1 MLNFILTKIFGSAN
15 DRIIKSFNLEINK
28 INLFEEEISKLSDD
42 DLKKKTEFFRSE
54 FKNGKTLD
62 KILPEAFAVVR
73 EAGKRVLN
81 MRHFDVQ
88 LIGGIILHQGKISEM
103 KTGEGKTLVSTLPAY
118 LNAISGKSVHI
129 VTVNDYLAKRDSAW
143 MGKIYE
149 FLGMSVGC
157 ITGDIED
164 EERKK
169 AYQCDVV
176 YATNNEL
183 GFDYLRDNMKFSLD
197 DIVTNGRHFAIIDEV
212 DSILIDES
220 RSPLVIS
227 GPTNDNSDSYAKVNK
242 LIPELPVTGYEIE
255 EKSRHIFLT
264 DSGSEYAESILKENN
279 LISKESSLFDVE
291 NMSIMHH
298 FNQALKAHKLFKN
311 NSDYIVKNG
320 NLVIID
326 EFTGRMQE
334 GRRFSD
340 GLHQALEA
348 KEGLRVKNEN
358 QTLSSITFQ
367 NYFRLYEKLSG
378 MTGTALT
385 EAAEFEEIYGLKT
398 IQVPTHR
405 RINRIDGDDQIYKTK
420 AEKYKAVVE
429 EIKECHA
436 KKQPILVGTV
446 TIENSEQLSK
456 LLKKE
461 KLPHKVLNA
470 KFHREES
477 KIISQAGIPGA
488 ITIATNMAGRGTDIK
503 LGGSREVIIEDLQVK
518 KLTKAKL
525 QEKITL
531 IDQKIAEDKK
541 ITIEAGGLY
550 ILGTERHE
558 SRRIDNQL
566 RGRSGRQGDIG
577 KSKFYLSLEDDLM
590 RIFGSDKLQVIL
602 SKLGLKDDEAIF
614 HPWITK
620 TLVRAQRKVEAHH
633 FEIRKNLIK
642 YDDIVNDQR
651 KEIFNRRMD
660 LIKSDDLMED
670 LKKIIDD
677 VNQDFVGKAIPKKS
691 YLEKWDLES
700 IEKEV
705 LRIYNLKLDIKSLSR
720 KEGVSN
726 VEILDYINQES
737 ENLIESK
744 KKEHGEDIEKEL
756 RRQIFLMTLDYE
768 WKNHLLSLDKIRN
781 NINLRAYAGK
791 DPFIEY
797 KRESAELFQD
807 MIYNIEEKSLI
818 RICHARLQDETS
830 KEKILD
836 KFTQLSESTKNSTP
850 NSQELPH
857 KGLKNIK
864 KTSDGKFGE
873 WSNIGRNQK
882 CPCGSNLKYKHCHGK
897 IS

>member
-42 DLKKKTEFFRSE
+42 DLKKKTEFFRGE

-541 ITIEAGGLY
+541 NY
-550 ILGTERHE
+550 H
-558 SRRIDNQL
+558 
-566 RGRSGRQGDIG
+566 
-577 KSKFYLSLEDDLM
+577 
-590 RIFGSDKLQVIL
+590 
-602 SKLGLKDDEAIF
+602 
-614 HPWITK
+614 
-620 TLVRAQRKVEAHH
+620 
-633 FEIRKNLIK
+633 
-642 YDDIVNDQR
+642 
-651 KEIFNRRMD
+651 
-660 LIKSDDLMED
+660 
-670 LKKIIDD
+670 
-677 VNQDFVGKAIPKKS
+677 
-691 YLEKWDLES
+691 
-700 IEKEV
+700 
-705 LRIYNLKLDIKSLSR
+705 
-720 KEGVSN
+720 
-726 VEILDYINQES
+726 
-737 ENLIESK
+737 
-744 KKEHGEDIEKEL
+744 
-756 RRQIFLMTLDYE
+756 
-768 WKNHLLSLDKIRN
+768 
-781 NINLRAYAGK
+781 
-791 DPFIEY
+791 
-797 KRESAELFQD
+797 
-807 MIYNIEEKSLI
+807 
-818 RICHARLQDETS
+818 
-830 KEKILD
+830 
-836 KFTQLSESTKNSTP
+836 
-850 NSQELPH
+850 
-857 KGLKNIK
+857 
-864 KTSDGKFGE
+864 
-873 WSNIGRNQK
+873 
-882 CPCGSNLKYKHCHGK
+882 
-897 IS
+897 

>member
-28 INLFEEEISKLSDD
+28 INLFEEEISKLCDD
-42 DLKKKTEFFRSE
+42 DLKKKTEFFRGE

-705 LRIYNLKLDIKSLSR
+705 LRIYNLKLDIKSLSK

>member
-1 MLNFILTKIFGSAN
+1 
-15 DRIIKSFNLEINK
+15 
-28 INLFEEEISKLSDD
+28 
-42 DLKKKTEFFRSE
+42 
-54 FKNGKTLD
+54 
-62 KILPEAFAVVR
+62 
-73 EAGKRVLN
+73 
-81 MRHFDVQ
+81 
-88 LIGGIILHQGKISEM
+88 M

-705 LRIYNLKLDIKSLSR
+705 LRIYNLKLDIKSLSK

>member
-42 DLKKKTEFFRSE
+42 DLKKKTEFFRGE

-220 RSPLVIS
+220 RSPLIIS

-705 LRIYNLKLDIKSLSR
+705 LRIYNLKLDIKSLSK

>member
-15 DRIIKSFNLEINK
+15 DRIIKSFNSEVNK

-42 DLKKKTEFFRSE
+42 DLKKKTEFFRGE
-54 FKNGKTLD
+54 FKKGKTLD

-73 EAGKRVLN
+73 EAGQRVLN

-88 LIGGIILHQGKISEM
+88 LVGGIILHQGKIAEM
-103 KTGEGKTLVSTLPAY
+103 KTGEGKTLVSTLPSY

-197 DIVTNGRHFAIIDEV
+197 DIVTTGRHFAIIDEV

-242 LIPELPVTGYEIE
+242 LIPELPVTGYEID

-264 DSGSEYAESILKENN
+264 DSGSEYAESILKEND
-279 LISKESSLFDVE
+279 LIPKESSLFDVE

-367 NYFRLYEKLSG
+367 NYFRLYDKLSG

-385 EAAEFEEIYGLKT
+385 EAAEFEEIYSLKT
-398 IQVPTHR
+398 IQIPTHR
-405 RINRIDGDDQIYKTK
+405 QINRIDGDDQIYKTK
-420 AEKYKAVVE
+420 AEKYKAIVE

-477 KIISQAGIPGA
+477 KIISQAGIPG
-488 ITIATNMAGRGTDIK
+488 
-503 LGGSREVIIEDLQVK
+503 
-518 KLTKAKL
+518 
-525 QEKITL
+525 
-531 IDQKIAEDKK
+531 
-541 ITIEAGGLY
+541 
-550 ILGTERHE
+550 
-558 SRRIDNQL
+558 
-566 RGRSGRQGDIG
+566 
-577 KSKFYLSLEDDLM
+577 
-590 RIFGSDKLQVIL
+590 
-602 SKLGLKDDEAIF
+602 
-614 HPWITK
+614 
-620 TLVRAQRKVEAHH
+620 
-633 FEIRKNLIK
+633 
-642 YDDIVNDQR
+642 
-651 KEIFNRRMD
+651 
-660 LIKSDDLMED
+660 
-670 LKKIIDD
+670 
-677 VNQDFVGKAIPKKS
+677 
-691 YLEKWDLES
+691 
-700 IEKEV
+700 
-705 LRIYNLKLDIKSLSR
+705 
-720 KEGVSN
+720 
-726 VEILDYINQES
+726 
-737 ENLIESK
+737 
-744 KKEHGEDIEKEL
+744 
-756 RRQIFLMTLDYE
+756 
-768 WKNHLLSLDKIRN
+768 
-781 NINLRAYAGK
+781 
-791 DPFIEY
+791 
-797 KRESAELFQD
+797 
-807 MIYNIEEKSLI
+807 
-818 RICHARLQDETS
+818 
-830 KEKILD
+830 
-836 KFTQLSESTKNSTP
+836 
-850 NSQELPH
+850 
-857 KGLKNIK
+857 
-864 KTSDGKFGE
+864 
-873 WSNIGRNQK
+873 
-882 CPCGSNLKYKHCHGK
+882 
-897 IS
+897 

>member
-42 DLKKKTEFFRSE
+42 DLKKKTEFFRGE

-461 KLPHKVLNA
+461 KLPHKVF
-470 KFHREES
+470 KCQ
-477 KIISQAGIPGA
+477 ISQRRVK
-488 ITIATNMAGRGTDIK
+488 NYFS
-503 LGGSREVIIEDLQVK
+503 SR
-518 KLTKAKL
+518 
-525 QEKITL
+525 
-531 IDQKIAEDKK
+531 
-541 ITIEAGGLY
+541 
-550 ILGTERHE
+550 H
-558 SRRIDNQL
+558 SRCNYHCNQY
-566 RGRSGRQGDIG
+566 GRSR
-577 KSKFYLSLEDDLM
+577 
-590 RIFGSDKLQVIL
+590 
-602 SKLGLKDDEAIF
+602 
-614 HPWITK
+614 
-620 TLVRAQRKVEAHH
+620 
-633 FEIRKNLIK
+633 
-642 YDDIVNDQR
+642 
-651 KEIFNRRMD
+651 NR
-660 LIKSDDLMED
+660 
-670 LKKIIDD
+670 
-677 VNQDFVGKAIPKKS
+677 
-691 YLEKWDLES
+691 Y
-700 IEKEV
+700 
-705 LRIYNLKLDIKSLSR
+705 
-720 KEGVSN
+720 
-726 VEILDYINQES
+726 
-737 ENLIESK
+737 
-744 KKEHGEDIEKEL
+744 
-756 RRQIFLMTLDYE
+756 
-768 WKNHLLSLDKIRN
+768 
-781 NINLRAYAGK
+781 
-791 DPFIEY
+791 
-797 KRESAELFQD
+797 
-807 MIYNIEEKSLI
+807 
-818 RICHARLQDETS
+818 
-830 KEKILD
+830 
-836 KFTQLSESTKNSTP
+836 
-850 NSQELPH
+850 
-857 KGLKNIK
+857 
-864 KTSDGKFGE
+864 
-873 WSNIGRNQK
+873 
-882 CPCGSNLKYKHCHGK
+882 
-897 IS
+897 

>member
-42 DLKKKTEFFRSE
+42 DLKKKTEFFRGE

-103 KTGEGKTLVSTLPAY
+103 KTGEGKTLVSTLPSY

-705 LRIYNLKLDIKSLSR
+705 LRIYNLKLDIKSLSK

>member
-705 LRIYNLKLDIKSLSR
+705 LRIYNLKLDIKSLSK

>member
-42 DLKKKTEFFRSE
+42 DLKKKTEFFRGE

-705 LRIYNLKLDIKSLSR
+705 LRIYNLKLDIKSLSK

>member
-1 MLNFILTKIFGSAN
+1 
-15 DRIIKSFNLEINK
+15 
-28 INLFEEEISKLSDD
+28 
-42 DLKKKTEFFRSE
+42 
-54 FKNGKTLD
+54 
-62 KILPEAFAVVR
+62 
-73 EAGKRVLN
+73 
-81 MRHFDVQ
+81 
-88 LIGGIILHQGKISEM
+88 
-103 KTGEGKTLVSTLPAY
+103 
-118 LNAISGKSVHI
+118 
-129 VTVNDYLAKRDSAW
+129 
-143 MGKIYE
+143 
-149 FLGMSVGC
+149 
-157 ITGDIED
+157 
-164 EERKK
+164 
-169 AYQCDVV
+169 
-176 YATNNEL
+176 
-183 GFDYLRDNMKFSLD
+183 
-197 DIVTNGRHFAIIDEV
+197 
-212 DSILIDES
+212 
-220 RSPLVIS
+220 
-227 GPTNDNSDSYAKVNK
+227 
-242 LIPELPVTGYEIE
+242 
-255 EKSRHIFLT
+255 
-264 DSGSEYAESILKENN
+264 
-279 LISKESSLFDVE
+279 
-291 NMSIMHH
+291 
-298 FNQALKAHKLFKN
+298 
-311 NSDYIVKNG
+311 
-320 NLVIID
+320 
-326 EFTGRMQE
+326 
-334 GRRFSD
+334 
-340 GLHQALEA
+340 
-348 KEGLRVKNEN
+348 
-358 QTLSSITFQ
+358 
-367 NYFRLYEKLSG
+367 
-378 MTGTALT
+378 
-385 EAAEFEEIYGLKT
+385 
-398 IQVPTHR
+398 
-405 RINRIDGDDQIYKTK
+405 
-420 AEKYKAVVE
+420 
-429 EIKECHA
+429 
-436 KKQPILVGTV
+436 
-446 TIENSEQLSK
+446 
-456 LLKKE
+456 
-461 KLPHKVLNA
+461 
-470 KFHREES
+470 
-477 KIISQAGIPGA
+477 
-488 ITIATNMAGRGTDIK
+488 MAGRGTDIK

-705 LRIYNLKLDIKSLSR
+705 LRIYNLKLDIKSLSK